1 MHRDDVEL
9 AQAKGHKFHFL
20 KVRKLERFEFE
31 FHSLV
36 QFLLKSAGEG
46 DGNSLVQFKIN
57 AGVDLVL
64 SWRPAKFLLQFFY
77 CLLSKR
83 GPVLSPQLGSKQSS
97 RDLLDFRNL
106 GQRNSEHFVNL
117 MLDHVRL
124 FRHVLNFLQVLVL
137 CALVFAGQSIV
148 DLVNRK

>member
-1 MHRDDVEL
+1 MVSIIHGHSSVSMHADDVEL

-20 KVRKLERFEFE
+20 KVRKLERFKVE

-64 SWRPAKFLLQFFY
+64 GRGAAKFLLQFFY
-77 CLLSKR
+77 CLLPISS
-83 GPVLSPQLGSKQSS
+83 PVLRPQFGSKQSP
-97 RDLLDFRNL
+97 RNLLDLCNL
-106 GQRNSEHFVNL
+106 G
-117 MLDHVRL
+117 
-124 FRHVLNFLQVLVL
+124 
-137 CALVFAGQSIV
+137 
-148 DLVNRK
+148 